1 MIGEAVRRCEGIL
14 SLEDFTEA
22 ARAALPR
29 PIFGYIAGG
38 ADDGRCLISNRTAFE
53 RFAFVTRVLRDVTS
67 RSTHR
72 SVLGQEFD
80 CPFGMAPMGISSL
93 FAYRGDLV
101 LAKAAREANVPMIAS
116 GASLVPIE
124 DIIAANPG
132 CWCQAY
138 LGGDPNEVDS
148 ALRRIERAGVR
159 TLVITVDVPTPSNR
173 EQETRAGF
181 SSPLRP
187 SARLG
192 WDFIVKPRWLVGVM
206 GQTLIRNGFPAFENV
221 ALDARIPMF
230 SRTATRDIA
239 RRGRLKWADLHRI
252 RKQWRGTLVIKGILH
267 AEDARMAREH
277 GADGIIVS
285 NHGGRQL
292 DAAISPLLMIREI
305 RAVSGPMALMV
316 DSGFR
321 RGTDVLK
328 ALALGADFVFLGRP
342 FAYALAARGEAGVRH
357 AIELLRRE
365 IDADLAMLGHGTVD
379 TLDPNCLRQV
389 DARL

>member
-1 MIGEAVRRCEGIL
+1 VRRCDGIL
-14 SLEDFTEA
+14 SLEDFTEL

-29 PIFGYIAGG
+29 PIFGYISGG
-38 ADDGRCLISNRTAFE
+38 ADDGRCLLQNRAAFE
-53 RFAFVTRVLRDVTS
+53 RFALLTRVLRDVTR
-67 RSTHR
+67 RSTR
-72 SVLGQEFD
+72 RTVLGQDFD
-80 CPFGMAPMGISSL
+80 CPFGIAPMGISSL
-93 FAYRGDLV
+93 FAYRGDVV
-101 LAKAAREANVPMIAS
+101 LARAARVANVPMIAS
-116 GASLVPIE
+116 GASLIPIE
-124 DIIAANPG
+124 EIVAENPD

-138 LGGDPNEVDS
+138 LGGDAAEVDG

-173 EQETRAGF
+173 EHEVRAGF

-187 SARLG
+187 SVRLA
-192 WDFIVKPRWLVGVM
+192 WDFIVKPRWLLDVM
-206 GQTLIRNGFPAFENV
+206 AQTVLRNGLPAFENV
-221 ALDARIPMF
+221 ALDTRIPMF
-230 SRTATRDIA
+230 SRTATRDIG

-252 RKQWRGTLVIKGILH
+252 REKWRGALVIKGILH
-267 AEDARMAREH
+267 AEDARMACEH

-292 DAAISPLLMIREI
+292 DAAIAPLLLIPEI
-305 RAVSGPMALMV
+305 KAASGSMALMV

-342 FAYALAARGEAGVRH
+342 FAFALAAKGEAGVRH

-365 IDADLAMLGHGTVD
+365 LDASLAMLGHTSVD
-379 TLDPNCLRQV
+379 TLDPSCLRQL
-389 DARL
+389 DARI

>member
-1 MIGEAVRRCEGIL
+1 VSRCEGIR
-14 SLEDFTEA
+14 SLEEFTEL

-38 ADDGRCLISNRTAFE
+38 ADDGHCLLNNRAAFQ
-53 RFAFVTRVLRDVTS
+53 RFSFVTRVLRDVTA
-67 RSTHR
+67 RSTRR

-80 CPFGMAPMGISSL
+80 CPFGIAPMGISAL

-101 LAKAAREANVPMIAS
+101 LARAARDANVPMIAS

-124 DIIAANPG
+124 EIVAANPG

-138 LGGDPNEVDS
+138 LGGDPEEVDG
-148 ALRRIERAGVR
+148 ALQRIERAGVR

-173 EQETRAGF
+173 EQEARAGF

-187 SARLG
+187 SARLA
-192 WDFIVKPRWLVGVM
+192 WDFMVKPRWLLGVM
-206 GQTLIRNGFPAFENV
+206 AQTIIRNGFPAFENV
-221 ALDARIPMF
+221 AVNGRIPVI
-230 SRTATRDIA
+230 SRSATRDIG

-252 RKQWRGTLVIKGILH
+252 RAKWQGALVIKGILH
-267 AEDARMAREH
+267 ADDARMAREH

-292 DAAISPLLMIREI
+292 DAAIAPVHLIPEI
-305 RAVSGPMALMV
+305 KAVSGSMALMV

-328 ALALGADFVFLGRP
+328 VLALGADFVFVGRP
-342 FAYALAARGEAGVRH
+342 FAYAVAARGEAGVRH

-365 IDADLAMLGHGTVD
+365 IDADLAMLGHRSVD
-379 TLDPNCLRQV
+379 TLDPGCLRQADV
-389 DARL
+389 RA

>member
-1 MIGEAVRRCEGIL
+1 VSRCEGIL
-14 SLEDFTEA
+14 SLEDFTEL

-29 PIFGYIAGG
+29 PVFGYIAGG
-38 ADDGRCLISNRTAFE
+38 ADDGHCLLNNRAAFQ
-53 RFAFVTRVLRDVTS
+53 RFSFVTRVLRDVTA
-67 RSTHR
+67 RSTRR

-80 CPFGMAPMGISSL
+80 CPFGIAPMGISAL

-101 LAKAAREANVPMIAS
+101 LARAARDANVPMIAS

-124 DIIAANPG
+124 EIAAANPG

-138 LGGDPNEVDS
+138 LGGDPQEVDGV
-148 ALRRIERAGVR
+148 LQRIERAGVR

-173 EQETRAGF
+173 EQEARAGF

-187 SARLG
+187 SARLA
-192 WDFIVKPRWLVGVM
+192 WDFMVKPRWLFGVM
-206 GQTLIRNGFPAFENV
+206 AQTIIRNGFPAFENV
-221 ALDARIPMF
+221 AVNGRIPVI
-230 SRTATRDIA
+230 SRSATRDIG

-252 RKQWRGTLVIKGILH
+252 RAKWQGTLVIKGILH

-292 DAAISPLLMIREI
+292 DAAISPVLLIPEI
-305 RAVSGPMALMV
+305 KAVSGSMTLMV

-328 ALALGADFVFLGRP
+328 ALALGADFVFVGRP
-342 FAYALAARGEAGVRH
+342 FAYAVAARGEAGVRH

-365 IDADLAMLGHGTVD
+365 IDADLAMLGHRSVD
-379 TLDPNCLRQV
+379 TLDPSCLRQADV
-389 DARL
+389 RA

>member
-1 MIGEAVRRCEGIL
+1 VSRCEDIR
-14 SLEDFTEA
+14 SLEDFTKL

-38 ADDGRCLISNRTAFE
+38 ADDGHCLLNNRAAFQ
-53 RFAFVTRVLRDVTS
+53 RYSFVTRVLRDVTT
-67 RSTHR
+67 RSTRR

-80 CPFGMAPMGISSL
+80 CPFGIAPMGISAL

-101 LAKAAREANVPMIAS
+101 LARAARDANVPMIAS

-124 DIIAANPG
+124 EIVAVNPG

-138 LGGDPNEVDS
+138 LGGDPEEVDG
-148 ALRRIERAGVR
+148 ALQRIERAGVR

-173 EQETRAGF
+173 EQEARAGF

-187 SARLG
+187 SAGLA
-192 WDFIVKPRWLVGVM
+192 WDFMVKPRWLLGVM
-206 GQTLIRNGFPAFENV
+206 AQTIIRNGSPAFENV
-221 ALDARIPMF
+221 AVNGRIPMI
-230 SRTATRDIA
+230 SRSASRDIG
-239 RRGRLKWADLHRI
+239 RRGRLKWTDLHRI
-252 RKQWRGTLVIKGILH
+252 RAKWQGDLIIKGILH
-267 AEDARMAREH
+267 PDDARLAREH

-292 DAAISPLLMIREI
+292 DAAISPVLLIPEI
-305 RAVSGPMALMV
+305 KAVSGSMTLMV

-328 ALALGADFVFLGRP
+328 ALALGADFVFVGRP
-342 FAYALAARGEAGVRH
+342 FAYAVAARGEAGVRH

-365 IDADLAMLGHGTVD
+365 IDADLAMLGHRSVD
-379 TLDPNCLRQV
+379 TLDPSCLRQADV
-389 DARL
+389 RA

>member
-1 MIGEAVRRCEGIL
+1 
-14 SLEDFTEA
+14 
-22 ARAALPR
+22 LPR

-38 ADDGRCLISNRTAFE
+38 ADDGRCLLNNRSAFQ
-53 RFAFVTRVLRDVTS
+53 RFSFVTRVLRDVTE
-67 RSTHR
+67 RSTR
-72 SVLGQEFD
+72 SSVLGQQFD
-80 CPFGMAPMGISSL
+80 CPFGIAPMGISSL

-101 LAKAAREANVPMIAS
+101 LARAAREANVPMIAS

-124 DIIAANPG
+124 EIARENPG

-138 LGGDPNEVDS
+138 LGGDPVEVDG
-148 ALRRIERAGVR
+148 ALQRIERAGIR

-173 EQETRAGF
+173 EQEVRAGF

-187 SARLG
+187 SVRLA
-192 WDFIVKPRWLVGVM
+192 WDFMVKPRWLLGVM
-206 GQTLIRNGFPAFENV
+206 ARTITRNGFPAFENV
-221 ALDARIPMF
+221 ALDTRIPMI
-230 SRTATRDIA
+230 SRTATRDIG
-239 RRGRLKWADLHRI
+239 RRGRLKWAGLRRI
-252 RKQWRGTLVIKGILH
+252 RDKWKGALVIKGILH
-267 AEDARMAREH
+267 VDDARMAREH

-292 DAAISPLLMIREI
+292 DAAISPVLLVPEI
-305 RAVSGPMALMV
+305 KAVSGPMTLMV

-365 IDADLAMLGHGTVD
+365 IDADLAMLGHRSVD
-379 TLDPNCLRQV
+379 TLDPSCLRQA
-389 DARL
+389 DARA

>member
-1 MIGEAVRRCEGIL
+1 
-14 SLEDFTEA
+14 
-22 ARAALPR
+22 LPR
-29 PIFGYIAGG
+29 PIFGYIGGG
-38 ADDGRCLISNRTAFE
+38 ADDGRCLLNNRAAFQ
-53 RFAFVTRVLRDVTS
+53 RFAFMTRVLRDVTG
-67 RSTHR
+67 RSTR
-72 SVLGQEFD
+72 KSVLGQEFA
-80 CPFGMAPMGISSL
+80 CPFGIAPMGISSL
-93 FAYRGDLV
+93 FAYRGDVV
-101 LAKAAREANVPMIAS
+101 LARAARDANVPMISS
-116 GASLVPIE
+116 GASLIPIE
-124 DIIAANPG
+124 DIVAANPR

-138 LGGDPNEVDS
+138 LGGDPQEVDG

-159 TLVITVDVPTPSNR
+159 TLVITVDVPSASNR

-187 SARLG
+187 SVRLG
-192 WDFIVKPRWLVGVM
+192 WDFIIKPRWLLGVM
-206 GQTLIRNGFPAFENV
+206 AQAVIRNGFPAFENV
-221 ALDARIPMF
+221 ALDTRIPMF
-230 SRTATRDIA
+230 SRTASRDIG

-252 RKQWRGTLVIKGILH
+252 REQWRGALVIKGILH
-267 AEDARMAREH
+267 VDDARMAREH

-292 DAAISPLLMIREI
+292 DAAISPLLLLQEI
-305 RAVSGPMALMV
+305 KAVSGPMTLMV

-342 FAYALAARGEAGVRH
+342 FAYALAAKGEAGVRH

-365 IDADLAMLGHGTVD
+365 IDADLAMLGHGSVD
-379 TLDPNCLRQV
+379 TLDPSCLRRV

>member
-1 MIGEAVRRCEGIL
+1 MSSCEGIL
-14 SLEDFTEA
+14 SLEDFTEL

-29 PIFGYIAGG
+29 PIFGYIGGG
-38 ADDGRCLISNRTAFE
+38 ADDGHCVLNNRAAFQ
-53 RFAFVTRVLRDVTS
+53 RFSFVTRVLRDVTA
-67 RSTHR
+67 RSTRR

-80 CPFGMAPMGISSL
+80 CPFGIAPMGISAL

-101 LAKAAREANVPMIAS
+101 LARAARDANVPMIAS
-116 GASLVPIE
+116 GASLVAIE
-124 DIIAANPG
+124 EIVAANPG

-138 LGGDPNEVDS
+138 LGGDPAEVDG
-148 ALRRIERAGVR
+148 ALQRIERAGVR

-173 EQETRAGF
+173 EQEARAGF

-187 SARLG
+187 SARLA
-192 WDFIVKPRWLVGVM
+192 WDFMVKPRWLLGVM
-206 GQTLIRNGFPAFENV
+206 AQTIIRNGFPAFENV
-221 ALDARIPMF
+221 AVNGRIPVI
-230 SRTATRDIA
+230 SRSATRDIG

-252 RKQWRGTLVIKGILH
+252 RAKWQGALVIKGILH
-267 AEDARMAREH
+267 ADDARMAREH

-292 DAAISPLLMIREI
+292 DAAISPVLLLPEI
-305 RAVSGPMALMV
+305 KAVSGSMTLMV

-328 ALALGADFVFLGRP
+328 ALALGADFVFVGRP
-342 FAYALAARGEAGVRH
+342 FAYAVAARGEAGVRH

-365 IDADLAMLGHGTVD
+365 IDADLAMLGHRSVD
-379 TLDPNCLRQV
+379 TLDPSCLRQADV
-389 DARL
+389 RT